1 MNYLVIDLEMCKVPR
16 DYRSKRYKYANETIQ
31 IGAVLLD
38 EEFKRIGTLSQFVHP
53 EHGVIDYFIENLTGI
68 KNGQVKHAPR
78 LQEALLHMLNW
89 IGDREYKVYAWS
101 GSDRAQI
108 LHEIKA
114 KNIVDEKIA
123 SFMEESRW
131 VDYQDIFMKRYEMS
145 RKMSLEEALGRADI
159 DPEGRFHDGLNDAVN
174 TGLLIEKLELSSDY
188 QLVSYEMPEKPSE
201 HLGSSL
207 GELFA
212 GMELKLA

>member
-38 EEFKRIGTLSQFVHP
+38 EEFKRIGTLSQFVRP

-89 IGDREYKVYAWS
+89 IGDREYNVYAWS

-174 TGLLIEKLELSSDY
+174 TGLLIEKLELNPDY
-188 QLVSYEMPEKPSE
+188 QLVSYEMPEKLSE
-201 HLGSSL
+201 HLSSSL

>member
-16 DYRSKRYKYANETIQ
+16 DYRSKGYKYANETIQ

-131 VDYQDIFMKRYEMS
+131 VDYQDIFMMRYEMS

-159 DPEGRFHDGLNDAVN
+159 DSEGRFHDGLNDAVN
-174 TGLLIEKLELSSDY
+174 TGLLIEKLELNPDY

-201 HLGSSL
+201 HLSSSL
-207 GELFA
+207 GELFV

>member
-1 MNYLVIDLEMCKVPR
+1 MNYLVIDLEMCRVPR
-16 DYRSKRYKYANETIQ
+16 DYRSKRYKYASETMQ

-38 EEFKRIGTLSQFVHP
+38 EEFKRIGTLSQFIHP
-53 EHGVIDYFIENLTGI
+53 EYGVIDYFIENLTGI

-174 TGLLIEKLELSSDY
+174 TGLLIEKLELNPDY
-188 QLVSYEMPEKPSE
+188 QLVSYEMPEKLSE
-201 HLGSSL
+201 HLSSSL

>member
-174 TGLLIEKLELSSDY
+174 TGLLIEKLELNPDY
-188 QLVSYEMPEKPSE
+188 QLVSYEMPEKSSE
-201 HLGSSL
+201 HLSSSL
-207 GELFA
+207 GEVFA

>member
-16 DYRSKRYKYANETIQ
+16 DYRSKGYKYANETIQ

-38 EEFKRIGTLSQFVHP
+38 EKFKRIGILSQFVRP
-53 EHGVIDYFIENLTGI
+53 EHGVIDYFIKNLTGI
-68 KNGQVKHAPR
+68 KNGQVKRAPR

-174 TGLLIEKLELSSDY
+174 TGLLIEKLELNPDY
-188 QLVSYEMPEKPSE
+188 QLVSYEMPEKLSE
-201 HLGSSL
+201 HLSSSL

>member
-1 MNYLVIDLEMCKVPR
+1 MNYLVIDLEMCRVPR
-16 DYRSKRYKYANETIQ
+16 DYRSKRYKYASETIQ
-31 IGAVLLD
+31 IGAELLD

-53 EHGVIDYFIENLTGI
+53 EYGVIDYFIENLTGI

-174 TGLLIEKLELSSDY
+174 TGLLIEKLELNPDY
-188 QLVSYEMPEKPSE
+188 QLVSYEMPEKLSE
-201 HLGSSL
+201 HLSSSL

>member
-1 MNYLVIDLEMCKVPR
+1 MNYLVIDLEMCRVPR
-16 DYRSKRYKYANETIQ
+16 DYRCKRYKYASETIQ

-68 KNGQVKHAPR
+68 KNGQVKHAPK
-78 LQEALLHMLNW
+78 LQEALVHMINW

-108 LHEIKA
+108 LHEINA

-159 DPEGRFHDGLNDAVN
+159 DPEGRLHDGLNDAVN
-174 TGLLIEKLELSSDY
+174 TGLLIEKLELNPDY
-188 QLVSYEMPEKPSE
+188 QLASYEMPEKTSE
-201 HLGSSL
+201 HLSSSL

>member
-38 EEFKRIGTLSQFVHP
+38 EEFKRIGRLSQFVRP
-53 EHGVIDYFIENLTGI
+53 EHGVIDYFIKNLTGI

-174 TGLLIEKLELSSDY
+174 TGLLIEKLELNPDY
-188 QLVSYEMPEKPSE
+188 QLVSYEMPEKLSE
-201 HLGSSL
+201 HLSSSL

>member
-1 MNYLVIDLEMCKVPR
+1 MFYLVIDLEMCRVPR
-16 DYRSKRYKYANETIQ
+16 DYRNKAYHYAYETIQ
-31 IGAVLLD
+31 IGAVLLN
-38 EEFKRIGTLSQFVHP
+38 EEFKQVGTIREYVHP
-53 EHGVIDYFIENLTGI
+53 EHGVIDPFIERLTGI
-68 KNGQVKHAPR
+68 KNSQVKKAPR
-78 LQEALLHMLNW
+78 IGEALVHMIDW

-174 TGLLIEKLELSSDY
+174 TGLLIEKLELNPDY
-188 QLVSYEMPEKPSE
+188 QLVSYEMPEKLSE
-201 HLGSSL
+201 HLSSSL

>member
-68 KNGQVKHAPR
+68 KNVQVKHAPR

-145 RKMSLEEALGRADI
+145 RKMSLEEAMGRADI

-174 TGLLIEKLELSSDY
+174 TGLLIEKLELNPDY

-201 HLGSSL
+201 HLSSSL
-207 GELFA
+207 GELFV

>member
-1 MNYLVIDLEMCKVPR
+1 MNYLVIDLEMCRVPR
-16 DYRSKRYKYANETIQ
+16 DYRSKRYKYASETIQ

-53 EHGVIDYFIENLTGI
+53 EYGVIDYFIENLTGI

-89 IGDREYKVYAWS
+89 IGDREYKVYVWS

-174 TGLLIEKLELSSDY
+174 TGLLIEKLELNPDY
-188 QLVSYEMPEKPSE
+188 QLVSYEMPEKLSE
-201 HLGSSL
+201 HLSSSL

>member
-53 EHGVIDYFIENLTGI
+53 EHGVINYFIENLTGI

-174 TGLLIEKLELSSDY
+174 TGLLIEKLELNPDY

-201 HLGSSL
+201 HLSSSL

-212 GMELKLA
+212 CCGQAFL

>member
-1 MNYLVIDLEMCKVPR
+1 MNYLVIDLEMCNVPR
-16 DYRSKRYKYANETIQ
+16 DYRSRSYKYANETIQ

-38 EEFKRIGTLSQFVHP
+38 EEFKRIGTLSQYVHP
-53 EHGVIDYFIENLTGI
+53 EHGVIDPFIQNLTGI
-68 KNGQVKHAPR
+68 RNSQVKKAPR
-78 LQEALLHMLNW
+78 IEEALLHMIDW

-131 VDYQDIFMKRYEMS
+131 VDYQDIFMMRYEMS

-159 DPEGRFHDGLNDAVN
+159 DPKGKFHDGMDDAVN
-174 TGLLIEKLELSSDY
+174 TGLLIEKLEMNSDY

-201 HLGSSL
+201 HLGSTL

-212 GMELKLA
+212 GLNLKLA

>member
-16 DYRSKRYKYANETIQ
+16 DCRSKGYKYANETIQ

-38 EEFKRIGTLSQFVHP
+38 EEFKRIGTLSQFVHL

-123 SFMEESRW
+123 SFMEKSRW

-174 TGLLIEKLELSSDY
+174 TGLLIEKLELNPDY
-188 QLVSYEMPEKPSE
+188 QLVSYEMPEKTSE
-201 HLGSSL
+201 HLSSSL

>member
-1 MNYLVIDLEMCKVPR
+1 MNYLVIDLEMCRVPR

-31 IGAVLLD
+31 IGTVLLD

-174 TGLLIEKLELSSDY
+174 TGLLIEKLELNPDY
-188 QLVSYEMPEKPSE
+188 QLVSYEMPEKLSE
-201 HLGSSL
+201 HLSSSL

>member
-16 DYRSKRYKYANETIQ
+16 DYHSKGYKYANETIQ

-38 EEFKRIGTLSQFVHP
+38 EEFKRIGILSQFVRP
-53 EHGVIDYFIENLTGI
+53 EHGVIDYFIKNLTGI

-174 TGLLIEKLELSSDY
+174 TGLLIEKLELNPDY
-188 QLVSYEMPEKPSE
+188 QLVSYEMPEKLSE
-201 HLGSSL
+201 HLSSSL

>member
-159 DPEGRFHDGLNDAVN
+159 NPEGRFHDGLNDAVN
-174 TGLLIEKLELSSDY
+174 TGLLIEKLELNPDY
-188 QLVSYEMPEKPSE
+188 QLVSYEMPEKPYE
-201 HLGSSL
+201 HLSSSL